1 MTGELLVYVES
12 DALPRLIDYCDSRSL
27 RRFYLVADQN
37 TYRALG
43 KAVEEAMTGR
53 GFDIKTILL
62 TGQEIVPDERYIM
75 QALLH
80 VEPEDRVYLAVAS
93 GTITDIVR
101 FISHRTK
108 TSFISV
114 PTAPS
119 VDGYTSGGAPL
130 VIGGLKQTVYTQP
143 PMAVFGDLNT
153 LCAAPR
159 PMIAAGFGD
168 MLGKYTAL
176 ADWKLGRLLWDEPY
190 SEAIAQRAWDALRGC
205 VQRVAEIG
213 VASPEGIRSLMA
225 GLIETGL
232 CMLDFGASPPASGAE
247 HYLSHYW
254 EMKLLQ
260 ENRPAIL
267 HGAKVGVACILVA
280 KFYEKIKQLTRQ
292 QAGEML
298 NATSM
303 PDREQEL
310 QHIGIA
316 YPAIA
321 DKVIAEQKPFLEL
334 TEVAYS
340 LLKQRIVD
348 RWPEIQE
355 IAAIVPSSQQLTD
368 LLRQVG
374 GPVTTRELG
383 LSDDE
388 AAMAVEYTHYFRNRF
403 SVMKLSRMLGIPL
416 RL

>member
-1 MTGELLVYVES
+1 
-12 DALPRLIDYCDSRSL
+12 
-27 RRFYLVADQN
+27 
-37 TYRALG
+37 
-43 KAVEEAMTGR
+43 
-53 GFDIKTILL
+53 
-62 TGQEIVPDERYIM
+62 
-75 QALLH
+75 
-80 VEPEDRVYLAVAS
+80 
-93 GTITDIVR
+93 
-101 FISHRTK
+101 
-108 TSFISV
+108 
-114 PTAPS
+114 
-119 VDGYTSGGAPL
+119 
-130 VIGGLKQTVYTQP
+130 
-143 PMAVFGDLNT
+143 
-153 LCAAPR
+153 
-159 PMIAAGFGD
+159 MIAAGFGD

-190 SEAIAQRAWDALRGC
+190 SEAIAQRAWDALQGC

-213 VASPEGIRSLMA
+213 AASPEGIRSLMA

-298 NATSM
+298 KATSM

-310 QHIGIA
+310 QHIRIA

-321 DKVIAEQKPFLEL
+321 DKVIAAQKPFLEL
-334 TEVAYS
+334 TEVAYG
-340 LLKQRIVD
+340 LLKLRIVD
-348 RWPEIQE
+348 QWPEIQE

-374 GPVTTRELG
+374 GPVTTWELG
-383 LSDDE
+383 LSDEE
-388 AAMAVEYTHYFRNRF
+388 AAMAVGYTHYFRNRF
-403 SVMKLSRMLGIPL
+403 TVMKLSRMLGIPL